1 MCCIGCPWS
10 HQGTWKQLFDPWIP
24 VPISNVS
31 CQCYFESSL
40 ESRSLTLSDVFCK
53 RVWFSK
59 AKLGVTLT
67 VGRCRC
73 HLSPGT
79 GRAKRFGLSSGIDR
93 NVAVDFQF
101 ATYSAS
107 WHVCESLI
115 CEAIDGFLPYSTEK
129 PTIDMISKRPQGGKA
144 VMCIPYSE
152 DIEPI
157 STLSRPSH

>member
-1 MCCIGCPWS
+1 VVCRAFFPPCRHCIKVIPMCCIGCPWS

-93 NVAVDFQF
+93 KVAWVTPLGF
-101 ATYSAS
+101 
-107 WHVCESLI
+107 
-115 CEAIDGFLPYSTEK
+115 CEAIRVDAIFIAILNRAVNNRHDLKASPRWK
-129 PTIDMISKRPQGGKA
+129 ISSQ
-144 VMCIPYSE
+144 
-152 DIEPI
+152 
-157 STLSRPSH
+157 